1 MASRLSRTFVGAVA
15 GALPGAILFLVAQFL
30 IEGEWQLTIGA
41 PGMFIGVGGAIAGA
55 VIGFLYPGWK
65 RTGD

>member
-1 MASRLSRTFVGAVA
+1 MASRLSQTFVGAVA

-41 PGMFIGVGGAIAGA
+41 PGMFIGVGVAIAGA
-55 VIGFLYPGWK
+55 VIGFLYPVRK
-65 RTGD
+65 HTGD